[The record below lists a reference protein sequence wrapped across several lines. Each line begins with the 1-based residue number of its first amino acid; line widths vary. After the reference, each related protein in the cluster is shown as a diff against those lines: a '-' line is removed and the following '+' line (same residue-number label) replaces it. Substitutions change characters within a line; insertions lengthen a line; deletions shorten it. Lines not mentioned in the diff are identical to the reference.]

1 MTLTITS
8 KTLNEIPLLKDVP
21 PPILSELVDHAR
33 IVELSA
39 GAVLFSQDDLPDA
52 FYLIEDGQLHIERH
66 YETGEYR
73 VLTTI
78 GPYETVGEMSSLAD
92 QPRAVT
98 VTAVSDCVL
107 VAIERASF
115 LDLLKRHPD
124 VASPIMVKLAQQL
137 HATHLNLHE
146 YAIGNPQARLANLLL
161 LMADNETGEVSH
173 HLKKHQVANAAAVDS
188 VWLDMMLRDW
198 ADKGYLSMDGRE
210 VVLQDVEMMRE
221 IAGLA

>member
-1 MTLTITS
+1 MTISITP
-8 KTLNEIPLLKDVP
+8 KTLIEIPLLKDISP
-21 PPILSELVDHAR
+21 KILSELVDHAR

-39 GAVLFSQDDLPDA
+39 GDALFKQDDPPDA

-78 GPYETVGEMSSLAD
+78 GPYETLGEMSALAD

-98 VTAVSDCVL
+98 VTAVSDCILIAV
-107 VAIERASF
+107 ERSSF
-115 LDLLKRHPD
+115 LEVIKRHPE
-124 VASPIMVKLAQQL
+124 VASTVMVRLAQQL

-146 YAIGNPQARLANLLL
+146 YATGNPEARLANLLL
-161 LMADNETGEVSH
+161 LMADNETGVVSH
-173 HLKKHQVANAAAVDS
+173 HLKKHQVSNAAAVDS
-188 VWLDMMLRDW
+188 VWLDMTLRDW
-198 ADKGYLSMDGRE
+198 ADKGYLSLNGRE